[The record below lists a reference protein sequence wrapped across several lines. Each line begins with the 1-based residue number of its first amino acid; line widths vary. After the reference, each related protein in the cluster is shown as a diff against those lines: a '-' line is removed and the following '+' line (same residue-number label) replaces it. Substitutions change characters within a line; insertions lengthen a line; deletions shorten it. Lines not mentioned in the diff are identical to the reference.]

1 MDESFRRRLLHVQER
16 ICGTPPILPD
26 TEDELLSALR
36 KMLRGASDEGILANQ
51 PHEVF
56 KFVKKTPPPPDA
68 SGMPGAVA
76 IVGGEKNQHR
86 SKDLQHFLRD
96 DGAWFDFSITV
107 ARRRGGP
114 LELLAY
120 DFELRFPGPRPP
132 AWIRIDLNL
141 PGTDNDQDGL
151 RSHLHPGND
160 DLQAPAPLLSPLE
173 LLDQFIH
180 GFRGRRKP
188 RVKGT

>member
-1 MDESFRRRLLHVQER
+1 MNERFRQRLLRVQER
-16 ICGTPPILPD
+16 ICGASLMLPE
-26 TEDELLSALR
+26 TEDALLTALR
-36 KMLRGASDEGILANQ
+36 KSLREASDDGLLATKV
-51 PHEVF
+51 HEIF
-56 KFVKKTPPPPDA
+56 AYVKKTAPPPDA
-68 SGMPGAVA
+68 RGLPGAVA

-86 SKDLQHFLRD
+86 SKDRKHFLRD

-107 ARRRGGP
+107 ARAPRGP
-114 LELLAY
+114 LALLAY

-141 PGTDNDQDGL
+141 PGTDNDLDGL

-173 LLDQFIH
+173 LLDQFLH
-180 GFRGRRKP
+180 GFRGRDKP

>member
-1 MDESFRRRLLHVQER
+1 MHEPYHQRLLRVQER
-16 ICGTPPILPD
+16 ICGTPPILPA
-26 TEDELLSALR
+26 TEDELMRALR
-36 KMLRGASDEGILANQ
+36 KMLREASDEGILANPQ
-51 PHEVF
+51 HEVF

-68 SGMPGAVA
+68 RGVAGAVA

-86 SKDLQHFLRD
+86 SKSLQHFLRD

-107 ARRRGGP
+107 ARAGRRP

-132 AWIRIDLNL
+132 DWLRIDLNL
-141 PGTDNDQDGL
+141 PGTDNDLDGL

-173 LLDQFIH
+173 VLDQFLY
-180 GFRGRRKP
+180 GFRSRQKA